1 MTSATSSPNLSQFEK
16 QLELLTAFNL
26 QVPCNPQGDFAV
38 AGFKT
43 LLESLKTTKISDSY
57 VAPITQNILKNG
69 KIMRNGNL
77 MRWGV

>member
-43 LLESLKTTKISDSY
+43 LLESLKTTKISDSLRGSY
-57 VAPITQNILKNG
+57 HAEHLKSWKEYAQTG
-69 KIMRNGNL
+69 I
-77 MRWGV
+77 